1 MGLIKYFLKK
11 MKFSSSCMYNIED
24 EMYDRNKMNMP
35 ISQFELKYKDVKKI
49 MKILNK
55 RDSIFPVQRHSE
67 I

>member
-1 MGLIKYFLKK
+1 
-11 MKFSSSCMYNIED
+11 MYNIED
-24 EMYDRNKMNMP
+24 EMYDRNKMNIP

-55 RDSIFPVQRHSE
+55 RDSIFPLQRNSE